1 VSAAGP
7 ALEAAG
13 VSKSFPGVRA
23 LDRVDLRLGAGTIH
37 ALLGENG
44 AGKSTL
50 IKILTGVHEPDEGA
64 LSVAGR
70 PVRLASPRDAI
81 RAGIGAVHQ
90 ERNLVQ
96 RFSVGENIMLERLP
110 ASRLGLVDYGR
121 VHAEARRWLD
131 QLGLDLDPR
140 TPVAELS
147 VARMQLVE
155 IAKGLALEARVLL
168 LDEPTA
174 SITPH
179 EAEALFGLL
188 RRLRDGGVA
197 VVFVSH
203 KLEEVLSLC
212 DRVTVLRDGR
222 NACSDEP
229 LAGLGRGDLV
239 RLMVGRDEAAA
250 PAPRARDA
258 AGEVA
263 LELEGVATAFG
274 HRDVSLRLRRGE
286 VLGLYGLVGAGRSE
300 LAKAVI
306 GALPLTGGTI
316 RVRGRNAGRIGSPGE
331 ALRRWRIGYVSEDR
345 KGEGLILQHSL
356 RRNVAITV
364 WHRLAGAL
372 GLVTDRA
379 ERRVVAPLVER
390 LAIRAASQRVPARTL
405 SGGNQQK
412 ASVAKWLA
420 AGVDVLIVDEP
431 TVGVD
436 VRTKAYLHELL
447 RDLAAEG
454 TAVLLISSDMP
465 EMVALADRILVM
477 RAGRIM
483 GEVAGGAEYGEA
495 SHAIMD
501 LIHGGAAG
509 AA

>member
-250 PAPRARDA
+250 PARRARDA

-263 LELEGVATAFG
+263 LELEGVATPFG
-274 HRDVSLRLRRGE
+274 HRDVSLRP
-286 VLGLYGLVGAGRSE
+286 A
-300 LAKAVI
+300 
-306 GALPLTGGTI
+306 PT
-316 RVRGRNAGRIGSPGE
+316 SP
-331 ALRRWRIGYVSEDR
+331 
-345 KGEGLILQHSL
+345 
-356 RRNVAITV
+356 
-364 WHRLAGAL
+364 
-372 GLVTDRA
+372 
-379 ERRVVAPLVER
+379 
-390 LAIRAASQRVPARTL
+390 
-405 SGGNQQK
+405 
-412 ASVAKWLA
+412 
-420 AGVDVLIVDEP
+420 
-431 TVGVD
+431 
-436 VRTKAYLHELL
+436 
-447 RDLAAEG
+447 
-454 TAVLLISSDMP
+454 
-465 EMVALADRILVM
+465 
-477 RAGRIM
+477 
-483 GEVAGGAEYGEA
+483 
-495 SHAIMD
+495 
-501 LIHGGAAG
+501 
-509 AA
+509 